1 MVNII
6 AVMEKFLKFVRKDV
20 RRCRLLSKTADLDKG
35 LAVKG
40 NLLLVLL
47 RFPSETFKTQPDL

>member
-20 RRCRLLSKTADLDKG
+20 WWCHLLSKSADSDKG

-47 RFPSETFKTQPDL
+47 RFSSETFKT